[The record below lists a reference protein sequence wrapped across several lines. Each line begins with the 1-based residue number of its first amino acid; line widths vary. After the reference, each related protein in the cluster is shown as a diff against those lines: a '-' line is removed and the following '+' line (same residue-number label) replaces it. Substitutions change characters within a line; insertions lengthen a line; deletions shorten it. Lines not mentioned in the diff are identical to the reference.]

1 MDERTQKMRL
11 IVYGAMALY
20 EGQGLDMARALANQ
34 NRADLVTV
42 LDAMTTALYWLQ
54 EVLLIDGEETA

>member
-1 MDERTQKMRL
+1 MDERVQKTRL
-11 IVYGAMALY
+11 IVFGAVSLY

-54 EVLLIDGEETA
+54 QMLLIDGEETA

>member
-1 MDERTQKMRL
+1 MDERIQKMRL

-20 EGQGLDMARALANQ
+20 EGQGLDMARTLANQ